1 MDVSGWKRDPDALHA
16 TLKELPNNSLVTTTG
31 CKIYIQ
37 ESFRSKQLIIFGKRV
52 MIVGFYAMINTD
64 GNYAVS
70 TTPAM
75 MQITPSQTKVVEI
88 KGRNYYEFT
97 FPAGSTVI
105 KELDVV
111 KDNQL
116 LYYLFEEILARGRMA
131 FFYDYVTMGGFFK
144 EMVRYTGTKL
154 VTTASIGEMIVAQ
167 IARTEANRRIP
178 LRNAIKNYGDDL
190 KIPYAWIPLRN
201 VIDGSSDTVAKIAGS
216 YTADGLDSAIVNP
229 SDKVQPIERLLRS

>member
-1 MDVSGWKRDPDALHA
+1 MDISGWKRNPDALHA

-31 CKIYIQ
+31 CKLYIQ
-37 ESFRSKQLIIFGKRV
+37 ESFRSKQLVVFGKRIMV
-52 MIVGFYAMINTD
+52 VGYFALVNENLD
-64 GNYAVS
+64 YAVS

-75 MQITPSQTKVVEI
+75 IQITPAQTKLVEVQ
-88 KGRNYYEFT
+88 GRNYYEFT
-97 FPAGSTVI
+97 FPKGSVVI

-111 KDNQL
+111 KDNLL

-131 FFYDYVTMGGFFK
+131 FFYDYETQGGFFN
-144 EMVRYTGTKL
+144 EMAHYTGTNL
-154 VTTASIGEMIVAQ
+154 VTTASIGEMIIAQ

-178 LRNAIKNYGDDL
+178 LRNAIVRYGDD
-190 KIPYAWIPLRN
+190 KVVPYTWIPLRN

-229 SDKVQPIERLLRS
+229 CDKVQPIERLLRS